1 MTAYAVAH
9 LWDVVRGDAI
19 AEYLERIDA
28 TLAPFGGRFIVHGGA
43 VELLEGQWPGSLVV
57 IGFPTHEAA
66 RSWDTY
72 RNTGPSSRSGSATP
86 AATRSWSTA
95 STPITV
101 RPTCWLRSRPEPAA
115 ADAAA
120 PPWRGRRGRTPR
132 SRVPTG

>member
-66 RSWDTY
+66 RSWYDLPQY
-72 RNTGPSSRSGSATP
+72 RAILPLRLGHARGNAILVDGVDADHRATDVLAQIPS
-86 AATRSWSTA
+86 
-95 STPITV
+95 
-101 RPTCWLRSRPEPAA
+101 
-115 ADAAA
+115 
-120 PPWRGRRGRTPR
+120 
-132 SRVPTG
+132 